1 MRRGFGSAVH
11 GTAWSIL
18 KGCVEPVYRS
28 SPIFGE
34 RRRDVSEA
42 DGDLQ
47 KGKRPTW
54 QEAKS
59 ISTSAVS

>member
-1 MRRGFGSAVH
+1 LEEVH
-11 GTAWSIL
+11 QLA
-18 KGCVEPVYRS
+18 YS
-28 SPIFGE
+28 SSRIIGE
-34 RRRDVSEA
+34 CKRCVSEA

-59 ISTSAVS
+59 ISISAVS